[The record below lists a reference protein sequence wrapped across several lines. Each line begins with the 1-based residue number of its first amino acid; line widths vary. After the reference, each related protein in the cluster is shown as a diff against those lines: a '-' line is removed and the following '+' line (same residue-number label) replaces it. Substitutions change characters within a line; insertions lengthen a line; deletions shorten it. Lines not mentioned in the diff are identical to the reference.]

1 MLDRPAKLA
10 SAGPDTIEEM
20 PPANQPNP
28 LLTPEFR
35 VPFDRI
41 RAGHV
46 APATDELLRQA
57 RQRVEELA
65 ASGGARTFAN
75 TLRALDDLAEPLEYA
90 IGVVRHLE
98 AVATYP
104 ELRAAYSAAQPGV
117 SAFFSGIP
125 LHAGLWDAVQEFAAT
140 DEAARLEG
148 ERRRLLTK
156 TIDNFRRHGAN
167 LDAAGKQRLE
177 ALDVELSR
185 LTIKFAENVLDST
198 NAFEL
203 TIVDPAGLAGLPP
216 SAVAAARE
224 SATRKGRDG
233 WRFTLHAPDYLAV
246 MTYLDDA
253 AVRRQVYEAFTVRA
267 TEAGRDN
274 RPLIARILEARAERA
289 HLLGFANFADLVL
302 EDRMAHDGARA
313 LAFLDDLK
321 QKTEARFRDENREL
335 FEFRRSIE
343 GPDAPELAGWDVA
356 YYAEKQR
363 AALYDFD
370 EEALRPYFPLEQ
382 AVAGLFELVRRLY
395 GLRIAPEAGVPTWD
409 AAVRYYNVYDEGGEF
424 LGGFYTDWFPRENKR
439 GGAWMDAL
447 ITGGPDGPRFRP
459 HLGLV
464 CGNLT
469 PPVAGKPALLT
480 HREVETIFH
489 EFGHLLHHLLS
500 RVEARGLAGTNVAWD
515 FVELPSQI
523 MENWCWERESLD
535 LFARHWETG
544 HPLPE
549 DLFHKMKRART
560 FRAANQQMRQL
571 GFAYI
576 DLLLHVSYSPERDG
590 DAVSYT
596 RRILEEFSPAPLA
609 PTHAMIAAFTHLFA
623 SPVGYGAGYYS
634 YKWAEVL
641 EADAFTRFRDRGI
654 FSREVGTE
662 FRSRILSRGDSADP
676 ADLYRD
682 FMGRD
687 PDPQALLIRNGLA
700 R

>member
-1 MLDRPAKLA
+1 M
-10 SAGPDTIEEM
+10 
-20 PPANQPNP
+20 
-28 LLTPEFR
+28 
-35 VPFDRI
+35 PFDRI
-41 RAGHV
+41 RAEHV
-46 APATDELLRQA
+46 APATEELLRQA
-57 RQRVEELA
+57 REGLEAVAAA
-65 ASGGARTFAN
+65 ASPRTFSN
-75 TLRALDDLAEPLEYA
+75 TLRSLDDLGEPLEYA

-104 ELRAAYSAAQPGV
+104 ELRAAYGAAQPQV
-117 SAFFSGIP
+117 SAFYSSIP
-125 LHAGLWDAVQEFAAT
+125 LHAGLWRAVQDFAAT
-140 DEAARLEG
+140 EEAARLEG

-167 LDAAGKQRLE
+167 LDPDAKKRLE
-177 ALDVELSR
+177 ALDVELTQI
-185 LTIKFAENVLDST
+185 TIKFAEQVLDST

-203 TIVDPAGLAGLPP
+203 VITDPAGLAGLPP
-216 SAVAAARE
+216 NAVTAARE
-224 SATRKGRDG
+224 SAARKGREG
-233 WRFTLHAPDYLAV
+233 WRFTLHAPDYVAV

-253 AVRRQVYEAFTVRA
+253 AVRRQVYEAYSMRA

-274 RPLIARILEARAERA
+274 RPLIARILELRQEKAQ
-289 HLLGFANFADLVL
+289 LLGFKNFANLVL
-302 EDRMAHDGARA
+302 EDRMAHDGAHA

-321 QKTEARFRDENREL
+321 GKTEARFRQENREL
-335 FEFRRSIE
+335 LEFRRSLE
-343 GPDAPELAGWDVA
+343 GPGAAELAGWDVA

-382 AVAGLFELVRRLY
+382 AVAGLFELVHRLY
-395 GLRIAPEAGVPTWD
+395 GLRIEPHAGTPAWD
-409 AAVRYYNVYDEGGEF
+409 EAVRYYNVHDEAGEF
-424 LGGFYTDWFPRENKR
+424 LGGFYADWFPRENKR

-447 ITGGPDGPRFRP
+447 ITGGPDGARFRP

-469 PPVAGKPALLT
+469 PPLAGKPALLT

-500 RVEARGLAGTNVAWD
+500 RVECRGLAGTNVAWD

-544 HPLPE
+544 QPVPDE
-549 DLFHKMKRART
+549 LFQKMKRART
-560 FRAANQQMRQL
+560 FRAANAQMRQL
-571 GFAYI
+571 GFGYI
-576 DLLLHVSYSPERDG
+576 DLLLHVRYSPERDG
-590 DAVSYT
+590 DAVGYS
-596 RRILEEFSPAPLA
+596 RRILQEFSPAPLPPA
-609 PTHAMIAAFTHLFA
+609 HAMLAAFTHLFA

-641 EADAFTRFRDRGI
+641 EADAFTRFREHGI
-654 FSREVGTE
+654 FSREVGSE
-662 FRSRILSRGDSADP
+662 FRRHILSRGDSADP
-676 ADLYRD
+676 ADLYRA